1 MALAL
6 QAKRLH
12 DFDVMRHGASLN
24 LMAHVDKKHRKQIMP
39 NKLFPLPIDKQ
50 DFSETRK
57 LSEAEAQQI
66 IANMTRRLINTQEVN

>member
-1 MALAL
+1 MASAL

-57 LSEAEAQQI
+57 LSEAEAIQI